1 MAAEVIE
8 ITIEEM
14 EALIAR
20 VESAL
25 NDGLSL
31 EADDIRL
38 ILQVLRQFAYQEAR
52 LGDNETLRQRYLKL
66 MGLVSSSE
74 TQDKL
79 FNREARNDGDNNDEN
94 QSQKKKK
101 LPRQKRNQRKKNT
114 TVRKPKI
121 LHHAIIDLV
130 KEQLCPESA
139 AGRLYKFKPAPFIR
153 IVGHAPLEAE
163 KHILEQLR
171 CNGCGAIFTAPL
183 PEEVSKDGVRGQK
196 YGYSARAI
204 MVIYKFFAGNPYYR
218 QENLQGLMG
227 TPVRASTVYDQCA
240 LLADDLRPISPFTF
254 SFSMLI
260 LLSLGKL
267 GHRDQQPEKYEA
279 AQYEKANFFSRYS
292 FAINHL

>member
-1 MAAEVIE
+1 M
-8 ITIEEM
+8 
-14 EALIAR
+14 
-20 VESAL
+20 
-25 NDGLSL
+25 
-31 EADDIRL
+31 
-38 ILQVLRQFAYQEAR
+38 
-52 LGDNETLRQRYLKL
+52 
-66 MGLVSSSE
+66 
-74 TQDKL
+74 
-79 FNREARNDGDNNDEN
+79 
-94 QSQKKKK
+94 
-101 LPRQKRNQRKKNT
+101 
-114 TVRKPKI
+114 
-121 LHHAIIDLV
+121 